1 MSPLDPLTRRSIDLF
16 LAGVRGRYSIVE
28 AWLYGSRARGDARED
43 SDVDLALV
51 IDGEVRSASSVAA
64 DMGDETYDVMI
75 ETGRY
80 VLPLPI
86 ARVSWEHP
94 ETHSNPYLLAN
105 VRRDGVA
112 V

>member
-1 MSPLDPLTRRSIDLF
+1 MEIDPLTRRSIDLF
-16 LAGVRGRYSIVE
+16 LAGVRQRYPVAE
-28 AWLYGSRARGDARED
+28 AWLYGSRARGTARED

-51 IDGEVRSASSVAA
+51 IDGSFSASNVAA
-64 DMGDETYDVMI
+64 DMGDETYDVMV

-86 ARVSWEHP
+86 PRALWNEP
-94 ETHSNPYLLAN
+94 TKHSNPYLLAN
-105 VRRDGVA
+105 VRKDGIA